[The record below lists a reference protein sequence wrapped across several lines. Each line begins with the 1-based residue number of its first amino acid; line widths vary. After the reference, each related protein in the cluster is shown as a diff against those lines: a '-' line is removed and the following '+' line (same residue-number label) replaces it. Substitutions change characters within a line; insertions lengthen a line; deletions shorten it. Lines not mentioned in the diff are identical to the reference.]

1 MQQLFQ
7 LPAPPPAPENQVAM
21 PAEQWGADLRSL
33 LRLCNAS
40 TAAYLQDIW
49 LTVAPLKQ
57 DMARSKMEASYSRT
71 ADSLRFRPPR
81 IPHTAAVMVMA
92 LAFHT
97 KDPDGVVDALKIFFL
112 PDPPPLEGRKRPSS
126 RGSGTRSWAEGP

>member
-1 MQQLFQ
+1 
-7 LPAPPPAPENQVAM
+7 M

-71 ADSLRFRPPR
+71 ADSLRFRPPC

-97 KDPDGVVDALKIFFL
+97 KDPDGVVDALEILFF
-112 PDPPPLEGRKRPSS
+112 PDLPPPWRV
-126 RGSGTRSWAEGP
+126 GSGPPHAEVVRDLGRRDPDLLWGHNSDDGEA